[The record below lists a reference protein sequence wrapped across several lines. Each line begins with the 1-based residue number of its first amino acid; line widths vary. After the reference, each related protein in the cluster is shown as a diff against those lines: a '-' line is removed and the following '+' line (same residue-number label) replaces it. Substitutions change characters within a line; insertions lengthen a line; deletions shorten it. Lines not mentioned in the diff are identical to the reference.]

1 MRSDLCV
8 LCVFFAFFVL
18 LSALCVL
25 TWSYWD
31 AKDAKNAKNW
41 GLFSVRVL
49 LNDDTNAQVC
59 DATGDDKNFYRWLH
73 NNLQMLNLNFAH

>member
-25 TWSYWD
+25 TWSYW
-31 AKDAKNAKNW
+31 DAKNAKNW